1 MHGKKWRVY
10 LDNCCYNRPYDDQ
23 EQERIALESQ
33 AKLKIQAA
41 IREGVLELATSYMTA
56 YENDKNPYEMR
67 RNNIQTFQER
77 YATAHVIDTADGKIL
92 DMAREIEATGVKH
105 KDACHVACA
114 ILSQCDFFLTTD
126 DRLLKYRS
134 DAIKLENP
142 IDFQERMEG
151 IGHGNERS

>member
-1 MHGKKWRVY
+1 M
-10 LDNCCYNRPYDDQ
+10 
-23 EQERIALESQ
+23 ESQ

-77 YATAHVIDTADGKIL
+77 YATAHVIETADGKIL

>member
-1 MHGKKWRVY
+1 
-10 LDNCCYNRPYDDQ
+10 
-23 EQERIALESQ
+23 
-33 AKLKIQAA
+33 
-41 IREGVLELATSYMTA
+41 MTA

-77 YATAHVIDTADGKIL
+77 YATAHVIETADGKIL